1 MVCGC
6 STSSDAVETSM
17 AITRVLPLIVLTLA
31 AGNSWSREAATPV
44 ECKALAALPPLSSAI
59 AKGHDVKDVRAQM
72 ALADAWS
79 DAGCYSEAVAQ
90 LQSAVS
96 ANPGVPEL
104 QTRLRVANSLVGEE
118 RFFDDLDRADR
129 QAKIKRDT
137 FRCSSLADLDAC
149 NEAVRLQPDVP
160 ELQIALGDGLM
171 RSNRPL
177 EALQQYRRAQSA
189 AADKQALLQKIHA
202 AEEQLSA
209 ASAEANSTAGNSG
222 SARVARSTPS
232 ARRYTNVSQT
242 GQSH

>member
-17 AITRVLPLIVLTLA
+17 AITRVWPLIVLALA
-31 AGNSWSREAATPV
+31 TGNSWSREAATPV

-209 ASAEANSTAGNSG
+209 ASAEASSTAGNSD
-222 SARVARSTPS
+222 SARVARSTPA

>member
-1 MVCGC
+1 
-6 STSSDAVETSM
+6 M
-17 AITRVLPLIVLTLA
+17 AITRAWALIWLALA
-31 AGNSWSREAATPV
+31 AANCWSREAATPV
-44 ECKALAALPPLSSAI
+44 ECKALAAQPPLSAAI
-59 AKGHDVKDVRAQM
+59 AKGRNVKDVRAQM

-129 QAKIKRDT
+129 QARIKRDT
-137 FRCSSLADLDAC
+137 FRCSSLGDLDAC
-149 NEAVRLQPDVP
+149 SEAVRLQPDVSEP
-160 ELQIALGDGLM
+160 QIALGDALM

-189 AADKQALLQKIHA
+189 AADKPALVQKMRA
-202 AEEQLSA
+202 AEEQVSVVPPDGH
-209 ASAEANSTAGNSG
+209 STSVNAG
-222 SARVARSTPS
+222 SARVVRTTPA
-232 ARRYTNVSQT
+232 ARRYTNISPP